1 MELEINKT
9 YTFKIENFQFGDLT
23 SDVLTLMFK
32 DGRIC
37 SPFIQMQL
45 QVWFP
50 TLKYV
55 NAAGFD
61 HIAIDGQ
68 KFEHKSFTKGG
79 CNFAP
84 SSMVG
89 SGRKVEPTLVMEHI
103 VKENLKYCVVDI
115 VNFPVI
121 RVRFEMGLDMIQ
133 KYGKCKIP
141 FKDRETFFGK
151 S

>member
-1 MELEINKT
+1 MELELNKT

-55 NAAGFD
+55 NAAGLT
-61 HIAIDGQ
+61 ILRL
-68 KFEHKSFTKGG
+68 
-79 CNFAP
+79 
-84 SSMVG
+84 MVRSLNIRVSPRVG
-89 SGRKVEPTLVMEHI
+89 VILHPAAWL
-103 VKENLKYCVVDI
+103 VVD
-115 VNFPVI
+115 
-121 RVRFEMGLDMIQ
+121 VRLNL
-133 KYGKCKIP
+133 
-141 FKDRETFFGK
+141 RW
-151 S
+151 